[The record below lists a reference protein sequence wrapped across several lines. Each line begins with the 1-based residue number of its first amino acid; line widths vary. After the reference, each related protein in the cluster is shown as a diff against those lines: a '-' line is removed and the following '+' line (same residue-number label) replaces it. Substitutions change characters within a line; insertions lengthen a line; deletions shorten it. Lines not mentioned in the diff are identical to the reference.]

1 MTYLIASSSSLPD
14 SHALRRTTSQEIDS
28 SRAAQKLPAITSRWS
43 TWGRGVPIPA
53 LGGEDRLADG
63 PHRHPGGPRSGNGPS
78 VPDESRLPYCKTLTN
93 SLTAVGVSARPRAST
108 PTV

>member
-1 MTYLIASSSSLPD
+1 MTYFIASSSSLPD

-28 SRAAQKLPAITSRWS
+28 SRAAQKLPAITSRRS

-63 PHRHPGGPRSGNGPS
+63 PHRHPGGSRSGNGPS
-78 VPDESRLPYCKTLTN
+78 VPHASRLRYCETPPH
-93 SLTAVGVSARPRAST
+93 SLTAHGGSPRR
-108 PTV
+108 